1 MVVSIAQK
9 YRDKGVPLEDLV
21 MAGFVGLLEGIDRY
35 DPEKNAKLSTYAT
48 WWIRKNVLEELE
60 DNSATIRYPWYVR
73 KVRRKLK
80 RAKRETGE
88 ELTVSEIQER
98 FDVTEERAKLV
109 KAGMTTRSL
118 DADLSKGTDR
128 SLKQVIENRK
138 AELPSETALE
148 ELKSEELQEN
158 LKEELTDR
166 ERRIIKL
173 YYGLEDYY
181 PRTLEKVGEVFG
193 LSLERIRQ
201 LKENALEKLKNA
213 QGLTSIKQQ
222 GNGT

>member
-1 MVVSIAQK
+1 
-9 YRDKGVPLEDLV
+9 

-60 DNSATIRYPWYVR
+60 DSSATIRYPWYVR

-118 DADLSKGTDR
+118 DADLSEGTDR